1 MCDGRDNTKKMY
13 GFTSILVSQKN
24 FFFMG
29 GGVKTDMNQ
38 QKHKKIRAEI
48 LIRNHVNMMTTV
60 TKTSNTAVME
70 Y

>member
-1 MCDGRDNTKKMY
+1 MAGITQKRCMDLLLFWSHKK
-13 GFTSILVSQKN
+13 T

-29 GGVKTDMNQ
+29 GGVKTDINQ